1 MLGIGGYLSDILEIV
16 TFAVVV
22 FLKIKKSEDQNQKMK
37 NSFKTVCG
45 ITLLIAIICGLV
57 KQLHW
62 VDEVDDVLGKQIS
75 YFGASFFIG
84 IVVPGTIIA
93 RNHNMTEYLVKH
105 TKEIMSNIFVC
116 LGIQAQNDFQS
127 R

>member
-1 MLGIGGYLSDILEIV
+1 MLGIGCYLSDILEIL
-16 TFAVVV
+16 TFALVV

-45 ITLLIAIICGLV
+45 ITLVIAIICGFI

-62 VDEVDDVLGKQIS
+62 VDEVDDILGKQIS
-75 YFGASFFIG
+75 YFGASFFIV

-93 RNHNMTEYLVKH
+93 RNHNMTEYLIKDAR
-105 TKEIMSNIFVC
+105 EIKSNIFVC
-116 LGIQAQNDFQS
+116 LGIQGSYDFQS